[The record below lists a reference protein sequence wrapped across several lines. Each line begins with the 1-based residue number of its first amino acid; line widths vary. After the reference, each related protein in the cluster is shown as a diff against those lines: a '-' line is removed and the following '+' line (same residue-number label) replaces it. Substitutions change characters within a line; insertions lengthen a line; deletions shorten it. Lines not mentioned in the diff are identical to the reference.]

1 MYPVYKY
8 IGKREECEEVNLTFP
23 AQHQDQQ
30 PGFEYLMQP
39 RPISENPYATSSQKL
54 KDKVAII
61 TGGDS
66 GIGRAVAYLFAREG
80 ADIVIAY
87 LDEHIDAKETQQHI
101 LELGRDC
108 ILVPGDLSKKEMA
121 SEVVRRALN
130 RFGQIDILV
139 NNHAVQFITDSILNI
154 SEEQLD
160 RTFKT
165 HIYSFFYM
173 TQAALPYLK
182 RGSTII
188 NTTSVTAY
196 EGNKHL
202 IDYSATKGAILTFTR
217 SLSQSLIEKGIRVN
231 GVAPGPIWTPLQPA
245 SWPAEA
251 LETFGTKTSKVPMN
265 RAGQPFEVA
274 PAFLFLAS
282 DDSSYMTGQILHPN
296 GGTIT
301 ST

>member
-1 MYPVYKY
+1 
-8 IGKREECEEVNLTFP
+8 
-23 AQHQDQQ
+23 
-30 PGFEYLMQP
+30 MQP

-101 LELGRDC
+101 LDLGRDC

-139 NNHAVQFITDSILNI
+139 NNHAVQFVTDSILNI

-165 HIYSFFYM
+165 NIYSFFYM

-202 IDYSATKGAILTFTR
+202 IDY
-217 SLSQSLIEKGIRVN
+217 LIE
-231 GVAPGPIWTPLQPA
+231 
-245 SWPAEA
+245 
-251 LETFGTKTSKVPMN
+251 
-265 RAGQPFEVA
+265 
-274 PAFLFLAS
+274 
-282 DDSSYMTGQILHPN
+282 
-296 GGTIT
+296 
-301 ST
+301 

>member
-1 MYPVYKY
+1 
-8 IGKREECEEVNLTFP
+8 
-23 AQHQDQQ
+23 
-30 PGFEYLMQP
+30 
-39 RPISENPYATSSQKL
+39 
-54 KDKVAII
+54 
-61 TGGDS
+61 
-66 GIGRAVAYLFAREG
+66 
-80 ADIVIAY
+80 
-87 LDEHIDAKETQQHI
+87 
-101 LELGRDC
+101 
-108 ILVPGDLSKKEMA
+108 MA

-139 NNHAVQFITDSILNI
+139 NNHAVQFVTDSILNI

-165 HIYSFFYM
+165 NIYSFFYM

-217 SLSQSLIEKGIRVN
+217 SLSQSLVEKGHFVLTELHPAQF
-231 GVAPGPIWTPLQPA
+231 GTPLQPA

-251 LETFGTKTSKVPMN
+251 LETFGIK
-265 RAGQPFEVA
+265 A
-274 PAFLFLAS
+274 PKFR
-282 DDSSYMTGQILHPN
+282 
-296 GGTIT
+296 
-301 ST
+301 